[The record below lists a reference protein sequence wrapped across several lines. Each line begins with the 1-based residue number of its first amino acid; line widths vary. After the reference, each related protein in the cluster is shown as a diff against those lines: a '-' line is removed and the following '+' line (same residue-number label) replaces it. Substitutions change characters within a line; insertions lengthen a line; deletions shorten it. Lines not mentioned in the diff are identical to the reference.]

1 MKNKEAAW
9 CRGPMAAALNKLG
22 VWLPFPNISYLLGT
36 DAYRGRPDGEYRS
49 PEGHVIDV
57 EFKAAV
63 GSLFLGDQDDPSNTE
78 GFHVSQREWHR
89 LVSARSP
96 VPYALVLFAYTG
108 DPGKR
113 MQASKGAF
121 YVVSPREWNELQGL
135 IHAVNPEK
143 KKNTAAIAK
152 GSERLLAYRHISL
165 EEQWSSWRYASA
177 EEAAYEVHRR
187 CNHVHRRLSDVPQG
201 PHDGGPLHPGNSG

>member
-9 CRGPMAAALNKLG
+9 CRGPMAAALNRIG

-57 EFKAAV
+57 EFKAAT
-63 GSLFLGDQDDPSNTE
+63 GSLFLGDEDDPSNTE

-89 LVSARSP
+89 QVSARSP
-96 VPYALVLFAYTG
+96 IPYALVVFAYTG
-108 DPGKR
+108 DAGKR
-113 MQASKGAF
+113 MRADKGAF
-121 YVVSPREWNELQGL
+121 YVVSPLDWNELQGL
-135 IHAVNPEK
+135 VWGVNPDK
-143 KKNTAAIAK
+143 KKNTVAIAK

-165 EEQWSSWRYASA
+165 EEQWSSLRFSSA
-177 EEAAYEVHRR
+177 EEAAQEIHRR
-187 CNHVHRRLSDVPQG
+187 CNHAHRRLSDVSQG
-201 PHDGGPLHPGNSG
+201 PHDRGPLHPGNPG